1 MLTKQSGN
9 LVKLYIYEPPREN
22 YTGRGFKPCKCGRV
36 RCWTRN
42 CLLNFVNSFTPL
54 SLSLS
59 TLVVWCVMSCHAMP
73 CGVSCHV
80 VSWNGRATGHHHILA
95 SEECCWLNRRPLGR
109 ERKTDIGHID
119 EPGFETLYFYVDRA
133 TWSFNIPSFNHRYMG
148 FWFKV
153 SSEINLVRSP

>member
-1 MLTKQSGN
+1 MSL
-9 LVKLYIYEPPREN
+9 
-22 YTGRGFKPCKCGRV
+22 RV
-36 RCWTRN
+36 RTIRVVDSN
-42 CLLNFVNSFTPL
+42 PVNVGESDVGQGIVCSILSIHSLL

-119 EPGFETLYFYVDRA
+119 EPGFDTLYFYVDRA

-153 SSEINLVRSP
+153 SSEINLVISP